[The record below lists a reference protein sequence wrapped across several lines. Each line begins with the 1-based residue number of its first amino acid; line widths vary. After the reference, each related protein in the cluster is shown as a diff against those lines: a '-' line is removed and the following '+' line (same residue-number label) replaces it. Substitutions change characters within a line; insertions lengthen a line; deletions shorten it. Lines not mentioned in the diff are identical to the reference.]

1 MHAGEGFLL
10 AVLGGILM
18 GSLGLPMEKTTRWA

>member
-1 MHAGEGFLL
+1 MHAGQGFLL

-18 GSLGLPMEKTTRWA
+18 ASLGLLMEKTTRRA